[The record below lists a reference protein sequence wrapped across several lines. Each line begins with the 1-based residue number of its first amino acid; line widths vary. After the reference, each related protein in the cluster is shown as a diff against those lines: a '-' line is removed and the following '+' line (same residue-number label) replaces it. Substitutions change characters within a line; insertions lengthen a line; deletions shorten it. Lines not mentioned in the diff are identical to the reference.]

1 MAGNEKSKL
10 KTLKIIEILNKYSD
24 ENHPM
29 SAADIC
35 AELSKEDIHA
45 ERKSIYSDI
54 DVLRSYGYDII
65 STSTPKKG
73 VYMGERDFEL
83 VEVRLLIDAV
93 QSAKFITEKK
103 TEVLVDKIEK
113 NLSKWHIEDLSGQVY
128 VDNRNK
134 NENETVYYTID
145 TLSTA
150 IRSEKKVSI
159 HYIKRRIEAGERP
172 KNEEHIYTVSPYA
185 LIWADDH
192 YYLICNNAKYNNPM
206 HLRIDKIKSVR
217 ILADGA
223 RPRTEIPDFAM
234 YKDHFDVADYA
245 SKTFNMFSGE
255 LEKVE
260 IRCANTLWDVVRD
273 RFGEDVRVL
282 SRTDDNFTIS
292 VTVAAGDGFA
302 SWILQYGADMVVVSP
317 NELKDKVLT
326 KARETVIAYEKE
338 VAK

>member
-10 KTLKIIEILNKYSD
+10 KTLKIIDILNRYSD

-29 SAADIC
+29 SAADIS
-35 AELSKEDIHA
+35 AELAKEDIQA
-45 ERKSIYSDI
+45 ERKSIYSDL
-54 DVLRSYGYDII
+54 DVLRNYGYDII
-65 STSTPKKG
+65 STSSPKKG

-113 NLSKWHIEDLSGQVY
+113 NLSKWQVDDLSDQVY

-145 TLSTA
+145 TLATA
-150 IRSEKKVSI
+150 IRAEKKVKI

-172 KNEEHIYTVSPYA
+172 RNEEHIYTVSPYA
-185 LIWADDH
+185 LIWSDDH
-192 YYLICNNAKYNNPM
+192 YYLVCNNAKYDNPM

-217 ILADGA
+217 MIDDPA
-223 RPRTEIPDFAM
+223 RPRTEIPDFAA

-260 IRCANTLWDVVRD
+260 IRCINDLWDVVRD
-273 RFGEDVRVL
+273 RFGDDVRVL
-282 SRTDDNFTIS
+282 SRTDDTFTIS
-292 VTVAAGDGFA
+292 VTVATSEGFA
-302 SWILQYGADMVVVSP
+302 SWLLQYGPDMVVVSP
-317 NELKDKVLT
+317 KELKEKVLT
-326 KARETVIAYEKE
+326 KAREAVLAYEKE
-338 VAK
+338 D

>member
-10 KTLKIIEILNKYSD
+10 KTLKIIDILNKYSD
-24 ENHPM
+24 ENHPIT
-29 SAADIC
+29 AAGISSK
-35 AELSKEDIHA
+35 LTKEDIHS
-45 ERKSIYSDI
+45 ERKSIYSDL
-54 DVLRSYGYDII
+54 DVLRTYGYDII
-65 STSTPKKG
+65 PAFSPKKG

-103 TEVLVDKIEK
+103 TEVLIEKIEK
-113 NLSKWHIEDLSGQVY
+113 NLSKWQIEDLSDQVY

-150 IRSEKKVSI
+150 IRMGKKVSV

-185 LIWADDH
+185 LIWSDDH
-192 YYLICNNAKYNNPM
+192 YYLVCNNSKYDNPM
-206 HLRIDKIKSVR
+206 HLRIDKIKSVK
-217 ILADGA
+217 ILVDDA
-223 RPRTEIPDFAM
+223 RERTEIPEFAN

-260 IRCANTLWDVVRD
+260 LRCNNSLWDMVRD
-273 RFGEDVRVL
+273 RFGEDVRVI
-282 SRTDDNFTIS
+282 SRTEDTFTIS
-292 VTVAAGDGFA
+292 VIVALSDGLV
-302 SWILQYGADMVVVSP
+302 SWLLQYGAEIFAVSP
-317 NELKDKVLT
+317 KELRERVL
-326 KARETVIAYEKE
+326 KRAHETVSAYEKE
-338 VAK
+338 DE

>member
-10 KTLKIIEILNKYSD
+10 KTLKVIEILNKYSD

-35 AELSKEDIHA
+35 AELAKEDIHA

-54 DVLRSYGYDII
+54 DVLRLYGYDII

-103 TEVLVDKIEK
+103 TEVLVDKIEN
-113 NLSKWHIEDLSGQVY
+113 NLSKWQIEDLSGQVY

-185 LIWADDH
+185 LIWSDDH
-192 YYLICNNAKYNNPM
+192 YYLVCNNEKYDNLM
-206 HLRIDKIKSVR
+206 HLRIDKIKHLEKTS
-217 ILADGA
+217 LPA
-223 RPRTEIPDFAM
+223 RHFSEVSD
-234 YKDHFDVADYA
+234 YKNYFDSADYA
-245 SKTFNMFSGE
+245 SKLFNMYSGE
-255 LEKVE
+255 PKPVEFICKNDTLEPM
-260 IRCANTLWDVVRD
+260 LD
-273 RFGEDVRVL
+273 RFGENVKIQKYDDEHFVLRTNVASSEGLVAWIVQFGGRVK
-282 SRTDDNFTIS
+282 
-292 VTVAAGDGFA
+292 VK
-302 SWILQYGADMVVVSP
+302 SP
-317 NELKDKVLT
+317 NDLIYSVKQ
-326 KARETVIAYEKE
+326 KAAEILEIYD
-338 VAK
+338 

>member
-10 KTLKIIEILNKYSD
+10 KTLKIIDILNRYSD
-24 ENHPM
+24 ENHPL
-29 SAADIC
+29 SAAEIS
-35 AELSKEDIHA
+35 AKLSKEDIQS
-45 ERKSIYSDI
+45 ERKSIYSDLE
-54 DVLRSYGYDII
+54 VLRSYGYDII
-65 STSTPKKG
+65 STYTPKKG

-103 TEVLVDKIEK
+103 TEVLVDKITR
-113 NLSKWHIEDLSGQVY
+113 NLSKWQIEDLSGQVY

-145 TLSTA
+145 TLSAA
-150 IRSEKKVSI
+150 IRAEKKVSV

-172 KNEEHIYTVSPYA
+172 KNEEHIYTISPYA

-192 YYLICNNAKYNNPM
+192 YYLICNNSKYDNPM
-206 HLRIDKIKSVR
+206 HLRIDKIKSVK
-217 ILADGA
+217 LLSDDA
-223 RPRTEIPDFAM
+223 RPRTEIPDFAS

-260 IRCANTLWDVVRD
+260 ICCNNALWDAIRD

-282 SRTDDNFTIS
+282 SRTDDTFTIS
-292 VTVAAGDGFA
+292 AIVAASDGLA
-302 SWILQYGADMVVVSP
+302 SWILQYGSDMQVISP
-317 NELKDKVLT
+317 KSLRDKILT
-326 KARETVIAYEKE
+326 KARETVSAYEGL
-338 VAK
+338 